1 MIKKFITYS
10 LIACSITLQAANT
23 TQIGR
28 YASVTNQP
36 LKAQINPLQTIQQIH
51 FPSSVQTIGEAIEY
65 WLHYSGYRLAPKE
78 KQNPSLQQILQQPL
92 PQVSRTLGPLSVA
105 DGLIVLVGQN
115 LFSLKQ
121 DQVSR
126 EVYFNLITRGIK

>member
-1 MIKKFITYS
+1 MIKRFITYS

-78 KQNPSLQQILQQPL
+78 KQNPNLQQILQQPL